1 MKLYFTRAELES
13 AVKSGALVDM
23 VWSAID
29 DAEDR
34 VDWLK
39 CNGNQAF
46 GLRVQDEPTDGQYCE
61 LSREYSPEGNEGDIL
76 PGTCAISL
84 MDGRSMPTQKS
95 IERALNRVNS
105 YYGDYIYLV
114 YGAEADDS
122 ERQYEPDDGEVVI
135 CSARNRGA
143 LIISRA

>member
-1 MKLYFTRAELES
+1 MKNYFTRAELES
-13 AVKSGALVDM
+13 AVKSGALLDRIWDAVDE
-23 VWSAID
+23 
-29 DAEDR
+29 AEDR
-34 VDWLK
+34 VNWIR
-39 CNGNQAF
+39 CNGDHAF

-61 LSREYSPEGNEGDIL
+61 LSHEYDYHGEEGDVL

-84 MDGRSMPTQKS
+84 MDACSMPTQKS
-95 IERALNRVNS
+95 IERALNRIDS

-143 LIISRA
+143 LIISPV

>member
-1 MKLYFTRAELES
+1 MKNHFTRDELQE

-39 CNGNQAF
+39 CSGNQAF

-95 IERALNRVNS
+95 IERALNRANS

-135 CSARNRGA
+135 CSARDRGA